1 MRKILFP
8 ILVMLGFAC
17 NNAAENTTAPD
28 SSDRAETGP
37 SKAEQYFKTHD
48 TAYLAQDAVFIDMST
63 GEKTEGRQ
71 AIGAMLDHIYHKAFD
86 AHADIQHSYVTDDHA
101 VLEATFAGKHIGEF
115 AGVAATNKDVQVPLC
130 VTYDLDNDGL
140 IKEARI
146 YMLTAVMM
154 QQLQGQ

>member
-1 MRKILFP
+1 MTGLPASRR
-8 ILVMLGFAC
+8 
-17 NNAAENTTAPD
+17 AADPAKRE
-28 SSDRAETGP
+28 
-37 SKAEQYFKTHD
+37 
-48 TAYLAQDAVFIDMST
+48 V
-63 GEKTEGRQ
+63 
-71 AIGAMLDHIYHKAFD
+71 AIGYTFLVRACWGGVTNGEMKKLMLDHIYHKAFD